1 MLRRKRDG
9 EALLSIQRCNEIGL
23 TAQGADDEI
32 ERFSEGLRAL
42 EDHQLTGELSKLYH
56 YLKSVDHET
65 FDEKKD
71 FELTMTKRKI
81 GSLEEEIGR
90 RKKDGA
96 WSW

>member
-1 MLRRKRDG
+1 MP
-9 EALLSIQRCNEIGL
+9 
-23 TAQGADDEI
+23 AQDAAADDEI
-32 ERFSEGLRAL
+32 ERFAESLRAL

-56 YLKSVDHET
+56 YLKSVDHEKET

>member
-32 ERFSEGLRAL
+32 EKFSEGLRAL
-42 EDHQLTGELSKLYH
+42 DDHQLTGELSKLYH
-56 YLKSVDHET
+56 YLKSVDQET
-65 FDEKKD
+65 STRKKT
-71 FELTMTKRKI
+71 LRMTKRKI
-81 GSLEEEIGR
+81 GSLEEEMGR
-90 RKKDGA
+90 RKKEGA